1 MDKMENEIKKYK
13 FNINSFWEKCKK
25 HKSIIIFLFLIC
37 LFCYYFIWTISQP
50 YNTCPDENMKWDIC
64 KYLYENNKLPRGE
77 EESIR
82 NPIWG
87 ISYAFQPI
95 FTYMIGAGFMKIASI
110 FTQNEFALVVSARL
124 VSTLSMT
131 LSIYLVIKI
140 AEKLFKDKG
149 IYKYLFI
156 VFIAFQPLTAFLA
169 SYINN
174 DSTAVLATTMII
186 YLWILGLESNWKTK
200 NCILLGVAIGFCA
213 LTYYNAYGYILCSII
228 LCLVS
233 AISNKMKAKDIWK
246 KVLIVG
252 LVAFAVAGWWF
263 IRNAI
268 LYNGDFLG
276 INAQNECG
284 DKYALDQFKPSTRLT
299 VQKRGENLLDMLF
312 GERWLLTT
320 ALSFVGIFGYL
331 SIVMSPKI
339 YFVYFGIWLI
349 GGIGC
354 ILSFKKLFK
363 FNKNEKNRYLL
374 NYIFV
379 LSIIIPI
386 ALSIIYSYTSD
397 FQAQGR
403 YIMGIIIPFTY
414 FVVNGIQ
421 TILDKII
428 KSKNIRNIIIILII
442 TLIIA
447 ISFRALFAY
456 VIPAY
461 KVK

>member
-1 MDKMENEIKKYK
+1 MTNEIKKYRVNS
-13 FNINSFWEKCKK
+13 NIFFEKCRK
-25 HKSIIIFLFLIC
+25 HKSIIIFIFLVC

-50 YNTCPDENMKWDIC
+50 YNTCPDEGMKWDIC
-64 KYLYENNKLPRGE
+64 KYIYENNKLPRGE
-77 EESIR
+77 DESIR
-82 NPIWG
+82 DPNWG

-95 FTYMIGAGFMKIASI
+95 LTYTIGAGFMKIASI
-110 FTQNEFALVVSARL
+110 FTKNEFALVVSARL

-140 AEKLFKDKG
+140 ADKLFKDKG

-156 VFIAFQPLTAFLA
+156 AFIAFQPLTAFLA

-200 NCILLGVAIGFCA
+200 HCILLGMAIGFCA

-233 AISNKMKAKDIWK
+233 VISNKMKFKDIVE

-252 LVAFAVAGWWF
+252 IIAFAVAGWWF

-284 DKYALDQFKPSTRLT
+284 DKYALDQFKPSMRLT

-320 ALSFVGIFGYL
+320 ALSFVGIFGYHT
-331 SIVMSPKI
+331 IVMSPKI
-339 YFVYFGIWLI
+339 YYCYFIIWLI

-354 ILSFKKLFK
+354 LLNSKQLFK
-363 FNKNEKNRYLL
+363 FNKNEKNKYFL

-386 ALSIIYSYTSD
+386 VLSIIYSYTSD

-403 YIMGIIIPFTY
+403 YIMGIIIPFIY
-414 FVVNGIQ
+414 FVVNGIK
-421 TILDKII
+421 TILEKSI
-428 KSKNIRNIIIILII
+428 KSPKIRNIIVIAII
-442 TLIIA
+442 TLIII
-447 ISFRALFAY
+447 ISFKALFAY